1 LPKKASR
8 RDRLAVLD
16 GEVMLVEVVE
26 VEGAGGVWRVG
37 GEEADAAD
45 GDGEV
50 RRHVHAGFEALD
62 EDGQRHVF
70 PVAGDEAVVG

>member
-1 LPKKASR
+1 
-8 RDRLAVLD
+8 VLD
-16 GEVMLVEVVE
+16 GEVVLVEVVE
-26 VEGAGGVWRVG
+26 VEGAGGVRGVG

-50 RRHVHAGFEALD
+50 WCHVHAGFEALD
-62 EDGQRHVF
+62 EDGEGHVF